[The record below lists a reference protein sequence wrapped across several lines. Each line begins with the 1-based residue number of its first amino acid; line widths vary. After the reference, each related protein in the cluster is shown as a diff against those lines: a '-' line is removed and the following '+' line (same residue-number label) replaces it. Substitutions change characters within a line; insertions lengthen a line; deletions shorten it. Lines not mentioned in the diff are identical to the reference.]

1 MFELRKTVEAKK
13 NNMTG
18 IVTRNQKNV
27 LEQISQ
33 VASVTEITTHLWPD
47 LRVRPERRQ
56 IDAND
61 ISSHWPATA
70 ATKSLN
76 PIVMCTTPHHKI

>member
-13 NNMTG
+13 NNVTG

-47 LRVRPERRQ
+47 LRVRPE
-56 IDAND
+56 
-61 ISSHWPATA
+61 
-70 ATKSLN
+70 
-76 PIVMCTTPHHKI
+76 